1 MKPNT
6 TRLITLACLIACA
19 TGTLTAAQ
27 RTWREFKDVSNTSFT
42 EPSGDR
48 SIQLFVDVP
57 ASPHDAF
64 AAFTTSEGFASWAVP
79 VAKVEFRVGG
89 YIEASYDPDA
99 KPGDPGNIK
108 NQLVGYVPDRLLV
121 IRNVQAPPG
130 FADPELFQ
138 RTVTLIEFIA
148 LDPKHTRVT
157 ITNAGYGSG
166 ERFDALYRH
175 FGWGDAYTLQE
186 LKTRFEKGPV
196 DWAALSAKR
205 KAAAAAKA
213 VKGSGSE

>member
-1 MKPNT
+1 MKPNA
-6 TRLITLACLIACA
+6 TRLVTLACLMCFA
-19 TGTLTAAQ
+19 TGPLTAAE

-42 EPSGDR
+42 EPNGDR
-48 SIQLFVDVP
+48 SIQLSIDVP
-57 ASPHDAF
+57 ASSHDAF

-79 VAKVEFRVGG
+79 IAKVEFRVGG
-89 YIEASYDPDA
+89 YIEASYDPQA

-121 IRNVQAPPG
+121 LHNIQAPAG

-138 RTVTLIEFIA
+138 RTVTMIEFIA
-148 LDPKHTRVT
+148 LDPQHTRVT

-166 ERFDALYRH
+166 DRFDTLYRH
-175 FGWGDAYTLQE
+175 FEWGDAYTLQE
-186 LKTRFEKGPV
+186 LKTRFVKGPV

-205 KAAAAAKA
+205 KSTEASHA
-213 VKGSGSE
+213 VKGSE